1 MRYNKTCSNCG
12 ATVIKVAQSGNQK
25 LMGCYQCGTLK
36 DLENLSQ
43 TTEKAENNAIPIQLN
58 LRFPDD

>member
-36 DLENLSQ
+36 DLQ
-43 TTEKAENNAIPIQLN
+43 PTEKAENNAIPIQLN